1 MVKNIGKFRNKYW
14 LKNKYLKANL
24 SQGEIASLCNVSGST
39 IGKYTKKFNLKKSKL
54 VFLYLTK
61 NFNQEKV
68 AEKLGVS
75 TALVRP
81 WLRYYGI
88 EKSVAKQVKSAKDTL
103 FRKYGTRSICKVNT
117 EKKKKTWLK
126 NLGVDNPQKSKTVK
140 EKTLKTCYAKNK
152 GKLFLNTKKG
162 IKQKKKTWLKNLGVD
177 NPSKSKKIAEK
188 KSRSCLKTLGV
199 SFPALSPIVV
209 AKAHETKKKNGSY
222 GKSKDLYIE
231 YQGSWTHGNR
241 PFLGKSVRSARGRQE
256 QELLALWQNKDTKY
270 YKAAINTWTKTD
282 PKKRKTARK
291 NSLNF
296 LEIWG
301 CDFAKGKK
309 RIKFLLQTC
318 RR

>member
-1 MVKNIGKFRNKYW
+1 M
-14 LKNKYLKANL
+14 
-24 SQGEIASLCNVSGST
+24 
-39 IGKYTKKFNLKKSKL
+39 
-54 VFLYLTK
+54 
-61 NFNQEKV
+61 
-68 AEKLGVS
+68 
-75 TALVRP
+75 
-81 WLRYYGI
+81 
-88 EKSVAKQVKSAKDTL
+88 
-103 FRKYGTRSICKVNT
+103 
-117 EKKKKTWLK
+117 
-126 NLGVDNPQKSKTVK
+126 
-140 EKTLKTCYAKNK
+140 
-152 GKLFLNTKKG
+152 
-162 IKQKKKTWLKNLGVD
+162 
-177 NPSKSKKIAEK
+177 
-188 KSRSCLKTLGV
+188 
-199 SFPALSPIVV
+199 SPIVV

-222 GKSKDLYIE
+222 GKSKEEEKLYKWLKQFYGKEDVERQYRSDVYPFPCDFYIKSKDLYIE